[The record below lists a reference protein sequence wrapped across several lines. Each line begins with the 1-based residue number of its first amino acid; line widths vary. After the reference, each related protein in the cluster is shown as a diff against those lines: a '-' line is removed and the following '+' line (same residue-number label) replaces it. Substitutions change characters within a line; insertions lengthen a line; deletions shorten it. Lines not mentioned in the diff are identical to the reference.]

1 MADVNGRDPLVRAK
15 DAEHLLNHPE
25 FKAAINGVRQ
35 ALFQRIEACP
45 LRDEEGQR
53 MLQLQLKLLR
63 DVQANLQA
71 VINTGKVLEQER
83 SLMDRMKQRMRVGR

>member
-1 MADVNGRDPLVRAK
+1 MADVSGRDPIVRAK
-15 DAEHLLNHPE
+15 DAERLLQDPE

-45 LRDEEGQR
+45 LRDEEGLR

-63 DVQANLQA
+63 DVQANLQS
-71 VINTGKVLEQER
+71 VINDGKVLEHKR
-83 SLMDRMKQRMRVGR
+83 SVWEQAKRRMSVGR